1 MVQPVEAQY
10 NVLFQKKVC
19 VKNYLLLQQSLLFV
33 IPPTPSHSLL
43 FPLAPS
49 RSLSRQALCLP
60 LTLIID
66 ICDVSRPLA
75 LSIISLVTR

>member
-33 IPPTPSHSLL
+33 IPPTPTHSL
-43 FPLAPS
+43 S
-49 RSLSRQALCLP
+49 LP